1 MVEGDHPVNLCAR
14 QVKPLGDDGDRALRD
29 IAQCRLDGVQY
40 LDERARTAFEVR
52 HDAANGVG
60 ISRR

>member
-1 MVEGDHPVNLCAR
+1 MVEGDYPVNLSAG

-29 IAQCRLDGVQY
+29 VTQCRLDGVQY
-40 LDERARTAFEVR
+40 LDERARAAFEVR
-52 HDAANGVG
+52 HDAANGVC